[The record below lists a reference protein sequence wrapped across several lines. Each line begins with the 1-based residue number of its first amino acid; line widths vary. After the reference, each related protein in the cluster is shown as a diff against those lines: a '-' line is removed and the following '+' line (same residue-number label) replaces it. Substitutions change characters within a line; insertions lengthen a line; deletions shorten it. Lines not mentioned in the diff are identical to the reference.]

1 MISTIN
7 YAHIVISRRGDY
19 HVPMNDFN
27 ILALVLATTGQFIV
41 GFVWY
46 GPIFG
51 KLWGQMHG
59 FDKLSEKVQKEM
71 MAKMGPWYAL
81 QLAVTLVTTIV
92 LALLIPVVATYT
104 AYELAAL
111 LWIGFVVPTQVSG
124 VVFGGTES
132 QWMFKKIAVQAGASL
147 ACLLVAVAVLT
158 AF

>member
-1 MISTIN
+1 MNIWD
-7 YAHIVISRRGDY
+7 IVFSARQDY
-19 HVPMNDFN
+19 YVRMNDLN
-27 ILALVLATTGQFIV
+27 YLALVLATIGQFIV

-51 KLWGQMHG
+51 KMWGQMHG

-92 LALLIPVVATYT
+92 LAILIPVVDTYT
-104 AYELAAL
+104 AYELAGL

-132 QWMFKKIAVQAGASL
+132 QWMLKKIGIQAGASL
-147 ACLLVAVAVLT
+147 ACLLVAAAVLT